1 MDEARDERNNED
13 KMMTGISTNFIS
25 SLNTRQAHFLH
36 SNIFLKTTI
45 ADGDSQHS
53 RMESRVG
60 RVTSFITVCNSQ
72 GAF

>member
-13 KMMTGISTNFIS
+13 KMMIGISTNFIS

-60 RVTSFITVCNSQ
+60 RVTSFITV
-72 GAF
+72 FL